1 MNAEKIKI
9 NETLYK
15 ELESSLGFKDKF
27 VVFMIVGL
35 NKKASNEEI
44 EKNLPAGYRLAG
56 EHALRTYSESYGPQ
70 TRGILIA
77 LGSTGPHPYMGN
89 PGINADNEIC
99 SYGIS
104 IDEHL
109 QWHPGTFFLLLRND
123 VETTNKEE
131 IYKILLDA
139 NARSW
144 RADSTI
150 EAVIEEDGTEKTVY
164 FNGGKCA
171 NGNIYC
177 VHRYKNADSS
187 LSGWADGPIP
197 IASFKKII
205 V

>member
-15 ELESSLGFKDKF
+15 EFESNLGFNDKF
-27 VVFMIVGL
+27 VVFMIIGL
-35 NKKASNEEI
+35 NKKASSEEI
-44 EKNLPAGYRLAG
+44 EKNLPEGYRTAG
-56 EHALRTYSESYGPQ
+56 EHALRTYSKSYGKQ

-77 LGSTGPHPYMGN
+77 LDSTGPHPYMGN

-99 SYGIS
+99 SYGVS
-104 IDEHL
+104 IDDRL

-123 VETTNKEE
+123 VEITDKGE

-150 EAVIEEDGTEKTVY
+150 EAVIEEGGIEKTVY
-164 FNGGKCA
+164 FNGGKYA
-171 NGNIYC
+171 HGNIYC
-177 VHRYKNADSS
+177 VHRYKNADGS
-187 LSGWADGPIP
+187 LSGWGDGGIP
-197 IASFKKII
+197 VASFKKII